1 MAPPSKRGSAK
12 KSGLLEEAPESL
24 LQAVIIADSFNRRFR
39 PLTLEKPRCLLPLAN
54 TPIIEYTLE
63 FLALGGVEEV
73 FLYCHA
79 HHDMI
84 TEYIKESKWSRESS
98 PFTVNVVY
106 SPSIMSVGDVMREL
120 DQSRL
125 IKEDF
130 ILVSGDIV
138 SNVSLQGI
146 LKEHKARKLVDKN
159 CIMTSVLREI
169 SPGHRSRPRGE
180 NALVVLDQNRQR
192 ILHYEYLKQSD
203 SESALVLPRELGKAN
218 PTMSLQENFL
228 DCCIDIVSFEV
239 PPLFTENFD
248 WQHSR
253 KDFLHGILMDELYG
267 KTVYAHILKSGYA
280 GRIQSLQTYD
290 AISQDITH
298 KWTYPFCP
306 DTNLNQQTYKYTRGH
321 IYKEAKVILAQSA
334 VIKDNSTIGAGTSV
348 GDRTIIAGATIG
360 RNCMIGKN
368 VQLFSATL
376 WDNVVIGD
384 NCSISKCIIANDALI
399 GDGCTIEP
407 GAIISFGVTV
417 EKGAYIPGTARYTKI
432 STAKEREPG
441 KFTKIVHLKTK
452 TLNEYEDSEDDEDEQ
467 AETSRGGLYLYDD
480 DGSESDY
487 SDISDFDDEELPGK
501 KKKGH
506 ARTSSESEA
515 DSFFREAYNSL
526 LGALKQSHSVDIMI
540 LELNGL
546 RMSANAEF
554 SEVRRATTAAVISY
568 ILPKISSNE
577 NTSKVIDATIEKLLP
592 LFNRMIFEV
601 SDQAELLRF
610 IQKELVG
617 KERGGIIMQA
627 IGMKLYNEDLCDDEG
642 ILAWWNE
649 GNGPQGET
657 PEMTKVR
664 EGTRAFV
671 KWIEEQEEE
680 GSEEEDS
687 EDEED
692 DEDDE

>member
-1 MAPPSKRGSAK
+1 MAPTSKRGSAK
-12 KSGLLEEAPESL
+12 KTGVLEEAPEAL

-39 PLTLEKPRCLLPLAN
+39 PITLEKPRCLLPLAN

-63 FLALGGVEEV
+63 FLALGGVEEIL
-73 FLYCHA
+73 LYCHA
-79 HHDMI
+79 HHDQI
-84 TEYIKESKWSRESS
+84 TEYIRESKWSKESS
-98 PFTVNVVY
+98 PFQIRVIY

-138 SNVSLQGI
+138 SNIPLQGI
-146 LKEHKARKLVDKN
+146 LKEHKARRLADKN

-169 SPGHRSRPRGE
+169 SPRHDSRPRGE
-180 NALVVLDQNRQR
+180 NALFILDQNRER

-203 SESALVLPRELGKAN
+203 SESPMLLPRELGKAF
-218 PTMSLQENFL
+218 PTMSFQENFL

-290 AISQDITH
+290 AILHDITR
-298 KWTYPFCP
+298 KWTHPFSP

-321 IYKEAKVILAQSA
+321 IYKESKVILAQSA
-334 VIKDNSTIGAGTSV
+334 VIKDNSIIGSGTSV
-348 GDRTIIAGATIG
+348 GVKTIISGATIG
-360 RNCMIGKN
+360 RNCIIGKN
-368 VQLFSATL
+368 VELHSTIV

-384 NCSISKCIIANDALI
+384 NCSLGNCIIANEAHI
-399 GDGCTIEP
+399 GDGCTVES
-407 GAIISFGVTV
+407 GAIISFGVTI
-417 EKGAYIPGTARYTKI
+417 EKGTNIPTTARYTKM
-432 STAKEREPG
+432 STKKEKESGR
-441 KFTKIVHLKTK
+441 FTQVVHSKTK
-452 TLNEYEDSEDDEDEQ
+452 SLIEYEDSEDDEDEQ
-467 AETSRGGLYLYDD
+467 RETSMGSLYAPED
-480 DGSESDY
+480 ESDY
-487 SDISDFDDEELPGK
+487 SDISDFEDDDEIPGK
-501 KKKGH
+501 RKKGH

-554 SEVRRATTAAVISY
+554 SEVRRATAAAIISY
-568 ILPKISSNE
+568 IVSKITSNE
-577 NTSKVIDATIEKLLP
+577 NTSKVVDATVEKLLP

-601 SDQAELLRF
+601 NDQAELLGY
-610 IQKELVG
+610 IQRELAG
-617 KERGGIIMQA
+617 KERGGTLMQA

-642 ILAWWNE
+642 LLKWWNE

-657 PEMTKVR
+657 PEMAKVR
-664 EGTRAFV
+664 DGAKAFV
-671 KWIEEQEEE
+671 KWVEEQDEDSEDSEEE
-680 GSEEEDS
+680 EESEEED
-687 EDEED
+687 DE
-692 DEDDE
+692 

>member
-1 MAPPSKRGSAK
+1 MAPASKRGTAK
-12 KSGLLEEAPESL
+12 KSGFLEEAPEAL
-24 LQAVIIADSFNRRFR
+24 LQAVVIADSFNKRFR

-84 TEYIKESKWSRESS
+84 REYIRDSKWSKESS
-98 PFTVNVVY
+98 PFQIRVVY
-106 SPSIMSVGDVMREL
+106 SPSITSVGDVMREL

-146 LKEHKARKLVDKN
+146 LKEHKARRLADKN
-159 CIMTSVLREI
+159 CIMTTVLREV
-169 SPGHRSRPRGE
+169 SPNHRSRPRGE
-180 NALVVLDQNRQR
+180 NALFILDQNRER

-203 SESALVLPRELGKAN
+203 SESAVFLPRELGKTC
-218 PTMSLQENFL
+218 PTMSFQENFL

-290 AISQDITH
+290 SILQDIIR
-298 KWTYPFCP
+298 KWTHPFCP
-306 DTNLNQQTYKYTRGH
+306 DTNLDEQTYKYTKGH
-321 IYKEAKVILAQSA
+321 IYKESKVILAQSA
-334 VIKDNSTIGAGTSV
+334 VIKDNSIIGSGTSV
-348 GDRTIIAGATIG
+348 GDGTVIAGATIG

-368 VQLFSATL
+368 VELHSAII
-376 WDNVVIGD
+376 WDNVVVGD
-384 NCSISKCIIANDALI
+384 NCTLGNCVVASDAHI
-399 GDGCTIEP
+399 GAGCTIES
-407 GAIISFGVTV
+407 GAIISFGVAV
-417 EKGAYIPGTARYTKI
+417 EKGSIVHKTAKYTKI
-432 STAKEREPG
+432 G
-441 KFTKIVHLKTK
+441 TKAEDLI
-452 TLNEYEDSEDDEDEQ
+452 EYEDSEDDEDEQ
-467 AETSRGGLYLYDD
+467 IETSMGGLDSFDD
-480 DGSESDY
+480 EFDY
-487 SDISDFDDEELPGK
+487 SDISDFEDDDGETPNK
-501 KKKGH
+501 KKKLGH
-506 ARTSSESEA
+506 TRTPSESEA

-526 LGALKQSHSVDIMI
+526 LGALKQGHSVDIMI

-554 SEVRRATTAAVISY
+554 SEVRRATATAVITY
-568 ILPKISSNE
+568 IISRLAGGE
-577 NTSKVIDATIEKLLP
+577 VAKAVVDEILQKLLP

-601 SDQAELLRF
+601 NDQVELLTF
-610 IQKELVG
+610 IQKELSG
-617 KERGGIIMQA
+617 KEKGGVLMQA
-627 IGMKLYNEDLCDDEG
+627 VGMKLYNEDLCDDEG
-642 ILAWWNE
+642 LLAWWNDD
-649 GNGPQGET
+649 NGPKGET

-664 EGTRAFV
+664 AGAKAFIE
-671 KWIEEQEEE
+671 WIQQDDEEE
-680 GSEEEDS
+680 ESEEE
-687 EDEED
+687 EDD
-692 DEDDE
+692 DEDDD